1 MKLALIGASGLVG
14 SEYLRIIA
22 ADRSGVDE
30 LAVLASKRSAG
41 STLRCG
47 KQELTVQDLAE
58 YDFSGT
64 DYALFCVGDELSR
77 KYVPPALKAGVRI
90 VDKSNAYRMQPDVP
104 LVVGGLNDET
114 VNSQSKL
121 VANPN
126 CSTILLCHALK
137 SLKRFGIRR
146 IWVATYQST
155 SGAGRAGIQRLQ
167 EQLRESRL
175 DPASG
180 RSNGS
185 EDNIAYNVL
194 PGIGGYDEK
203 LRCSEESKLLNE
215 SRKILDLPELPLIA
229 HAVRVPVSVGHSM
242 AVSVEFDRS
251 ITRGAFLEAWESD
264 NHIMYCSEGL
274 PGPLSAS
281 RHVSVE
287 AGRLRREEGL
297 ENGWSFFIS
306 GDNLSLGAALNGWRL
321 LHLLRTQSDNL
332 ETKAG

>member
-14 SEYLRIIA
+14 AEYLRIIA
-22 ADRSGVDE
+22 ADKSGVDD
-30 LAVLASKRSAG
+30 LVLLASKRSAG
-41 STLRCG
+41 STLKCG
-47 KQELTVQDLAE
+47 KQDLTIQDLAE
-58 YDFSGT
+58 YDFCGT

-77 KYVPPALKAGVRI
+77 KYVPIALKAGARI
-90 VDKSNAYRMQPDVP
+90 VDKSNAFRMEPDVP

-114 VNSQSKL
+114 VNAQSAL

-137 SLKRFGIRR
+137 SLRRFGIRR
-146 IWVATYQST
+146 VWVATYQST
-155 SGAGRAGIQRLQ
+155 SGAGRAGIVRLQ
-167 EQLRESRL
+167 EQILESKL
-175 DPASG
+175 DPVSG

-185 EDNIAYNVL
+185 EENIAYNVL

-215 SRKILDLPELPLIA
+215 SRKILGLPDLPLIA

-242 AVSVEFDRS
+242 AVSVEFDKS
-251 ITRGAFLEAWESD
+251 LTRGAFLEAWESD
-264 NHIMYCSEGL
+264 HYIMHCSDEL

-321 LHLLRTQSDNL
+321 LHLLRKQSENL